1 MPKFVFNN
9 ETEVNSYGFRIPN
22 KGIDLKRFKAN
33 PIMLDQHYNST
44 RAVLGKWVNI
54 KTEGVELSGDSEFDS
69 EDADAAKIEGKVN
82 RGYIKG
88 ASMGVTF
95 NRDNMKLNPDGTW
108 ELTKC
113 ELYEVSIVAVPSN
126 RSSLTLFAESGEI
139 LTEDDVKLSISE
151 LQADL
156 SKKDT
161 NIKIEQ
167 MDKIILSA
175 VALTALGLTV
185 APENSNELNTA
196 IEGLQA
202 KLAAELNAH
211 NATKA
216 KLTALNEGQAK
227 LMLSEAKLAGK
238 ITAEEET
245 EMLPDAIANPAGT
258 AKLLAK
264 IPAKI
269 SLSKKVDNSTD
280 DSDVKTM
287 DDFEKLSDEAKLAF
301 KTDSPDAYKALFK

>member
-44 RAVLGKWVNI
+44 RAVLGKWLNI
-54 KTEGVELSGDSEFDS
+54 KVEGVELSGDSEFDS

-95 NRDNMKLNPDGTW
+95 NRDNMKLNPDGTL

-126 RSSLTLFAESGEI
+126 RNSLTLFAETGEI

-196 IEGLQA
+196 IEGLQV
-202 KLAAELNAH
+202 KLTAELNAH
-211 NATKA
+211 TATKA

-245 EMLPDAIANPAGT
+245 EMLPDAIANPTGT

-269 SLSKKVDNSTD
+269 SLSKQIDNSTD

-301 KTDSPDAYKALFK
+301 KTESPDAYKALFK